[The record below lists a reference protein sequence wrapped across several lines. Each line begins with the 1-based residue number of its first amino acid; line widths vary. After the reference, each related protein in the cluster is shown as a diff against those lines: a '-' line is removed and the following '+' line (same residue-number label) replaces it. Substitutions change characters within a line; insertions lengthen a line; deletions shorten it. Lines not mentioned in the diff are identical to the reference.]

1 VLRGACSVSARDS
14 FSRGLTLNELLANRV
29 AQATF
34 IAWAV
39 AQILKV
45 TIELIWRRKLNLRLL
60 TSAGGMPSS
69 HSASVCALATAIAIH
84 DSTSSSLFA
93 ISLLLAIVVMYDAAG
108 VRRAASIQ
116 ARILNQIIDELFQG
130 HPIGETRLRELLG
143 HTPVEVAAGAA
154 LGIAGA
160 WWWMTR

>member
-1 VLRGACSVSARDS
+1 M
-14 FSRGLTLNELLANRV
+14 NELLANRV

-34 IAWAV
+34 VSWAI

-45 TIELIWRRKLNLRLL
+45 LVELVWRHKLNLRLL

-69 HSASVCALATAIAIH
+69 HSASVCALATAVGIREGAS
-84 DSTSSSLFA
+84 STLFVVALLFA
-93 ISLLLAIVVMYDAAG
+93 IIVMYDAAG

-130 HPIGETRLRELLG
+130 HPISETRLRELLG
-143 HTPVEVAAGAA
+143 HTPIEVVAGAV
-154 LGIAGA
+154 LGISGS
-160 WWWMTR
+160 WWWMTRA

>member
-1 VLRGACSVSARDS
+1 M
-14 FSRGLTLNELLANRV
+14 NELIANRI

-34 IAWAV
+34 VPWAT

-45 TIELIWRRKLNLRLL
+45 IIELLWHHKLNLRLL

-69 HSASVCALATAIAIH
+69 HSATVCALATAVAIQEG
-84 DSTSSSLFA
+84 TGSSIFA
-93 ISLLLAIVVMYDAAG
+93 VAFVLAVIVMYDAAG

-130 HPIGETRLRELLG
+130 HPISETHLRELLG
-143 HTPVEVAAGAA
+143 HTPVEVMAGAA

-160 WWWMTR
+160 WWWLVRT